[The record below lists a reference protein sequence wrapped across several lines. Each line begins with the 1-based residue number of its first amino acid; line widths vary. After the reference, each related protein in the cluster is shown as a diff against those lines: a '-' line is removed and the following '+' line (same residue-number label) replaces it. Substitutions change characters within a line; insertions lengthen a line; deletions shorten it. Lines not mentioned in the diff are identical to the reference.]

1 MIAFVNAVSC
11 LHLQNIKRGISVAD
25 NLAAL
30 DQWPISENFV
40 KGVLVAV
47 SASIKLFSGCD
58 EITYNRSGCRASL
71 QRFVRRNGLF
81 PWTPPQQLRCGWL
94 SVPRVAVTK
103 TKIVHK
109 IPLDVL
115 GNQIKSQVVLWVA
128 TNGLKRM
135 IIFSVEEKRKF

>member
-81 PWTPPQQLRCGWL
+81 P
-94 SVPRVAVTK
+94 
-103 TKIVHK
+103 
-109 IPLDVL
+109 
-115 GNQIKSQVVLWVA
+115 
-128 TNGLKRM
+128 
-135 IIFSVEEKRKF
+135 